1 MTKKLFL
8 AACIAVMAL
17 TGCKKDPQPEPTPE
31 PTPEPQ
37 TVSRLASVVRKSV
50 LSTGFEAKVMYCC
63 SWENGNL
70 IQVIDSTFLPF
81 GNAVVTVQ
89 NLIYENGKHVRTEET
104 NGVWQHYF
112 TYDNDGMLKT
122 FTDIYEND
130 TLFSGGV
137 TAYNAE
143 GKVEEVVFHSSFSTK
158 RYHFTW
164 EDGDVVQLVR
174 YLTSDD
180 GQADTLTDNIVYDGK
195 TSAYTGTPLSTCLI
209 GNDVTFILDR
219 ISKHNVLDAG
229 YTYNYDEKDRL
240 VSIVKEND
248 STFYYYIEQTIE

>member
-37 TVSRLASVVRKSV
+37 TVSLLSSVVYKSV

-63 SWENGNL
+63 SWENGKL
-70 IQVIDSTFLPF
+70 IQVVDSTFLPF
-81 GNAVVTVQ
+81 GNAFVTVE

-104 NGVWQHYF
+104 NGGWQHYF
-112 TYDNDGMLKT
+112 TYDDDGMLKT
-122 FTDIYEND
+122 FVDINEND
-130 TLFSGGV
+130 TLFSGEV
-137 TAYNAE
+137 IAFNAD
-143 GKVEEVVFHSSFSTK
+143 GKVEEVIYHSTYSTK

-164 EDGDVVQLVR
+164 EDGDAVLLER
-174 YLTSDD
+174 YLTSAD
-180 GQADTLTDNIVYDGK
+180 GTVDTLTDNIVYDGK
-195 TSAYTGTPLSTCLI
+195 TSAYTGMPLSASLI
-209 GNDVTFILDR
+209 GNDVSFILDR
-219 ISKHNVLDAG
+219 ISKHNVFDAS

-240 VSIVKEND
+240 VSKVKEND